1 MLANLHICESIFSV
15 DERLFRKLVN
25 PRMAVA
31 IQEAAIDDGGNMEKR
46 KSEKRSTKKIDE

>member
-15 DERLFRKLVN
+15 DEKLFRKLVN

-46 KSEKRSTKKIDE
+46 KSESKTRKKNDE